1 MGCNGGSRMT
11 AQAMEALQEANR
23 VRVARAKIKREI
35 AAGEL
40 SVPDVLEVPEVA
52 RMPLGELLAAQD
64 RWGPRRT
71 VRFLAAIEVT
81 VTKRVG
87 TLTARQRELIRIALD
102 PA

>member
-1 MGCNGGSRMT
+1 MT

-71 VRFLAAIEVT
+71 VRFLAELDLRPD
-81 VTKRVG
+81 KQVG
-87 TLTARQRELIRIALD
+87 SLTERQRGVIAGALGEQGQV
-102 PA
+102 AA